1 MSFMAPRFIPTIQ
14 KIIISLFILWP
25 ALAHSQQIYS
35 FDDLMSHL
43 KAGKKVTA
51 VFQYTKFKLISDNEE
66 QEKIP
71 DAIGGMEL
79 STWEY
84 FAPNAIK
91 NKEAFVVFS
100 ENKLIRNPK
109 GEGYVYNYVKVKI
122 SADQKVKVTAQYLDA
137 STFLVNMDENF
148 FGQLNNGRNEGG
160 LSLYLAE

>member
-1 MSFMAPRFIPTIQ
+1 MTLRFIPVVK
-14 KIIISLFILWP
+14 KIVICLLLIWP
-25 ALAHSQQIYS
+25 VLAHSQQI
-35 FDDLMSHL
+35 FTFEELMSQL

-109 GEGYVYNYVKVKI
+109 GEGYVFNYVKVKI

-137 STFLVNMDENF
+137 NTYHVNMDENF
-148 FGQLNNGRNEGG
+148 FGYLNDGKNEGG